1 MSSTGTSIP
10 FRELAAIADKLF
22 EENED
27 NEEMLSRG
35 LEALDPDIRN
45 ELLVSDLLNAYQTFY
60 YFFRTIP
67 DELIKERLE
76 LEPASA
82 LVRGIKIDEVDLL
95 DIIFSVHDN
104 KARVVVGDGE
114 KVLKAFTGR
123 TAYADAMAFVTNPS

>member
-10 FRELAAIADKLF
+10 YPELAAIADRLF

-27 NEEMLSRG
+27 DEEKLSRG
-35 LEALDPDIRN
+35 LDTIEPGIRN
-45 ELLVSDLLNAYQTFY
+45 ELLISDLLNAYQSFY

-82 LVRGIKIDEVDLL
+82 LVRGIKIDELDLL
-95 DIIFSVHDN
+95 EVIFSIRDK
-104 KARVVVGDGE
+104 KAQVIVSDGE
-114 KVLKAFTGR
+114 QVLKSFMGR
-123 TAYADAMAFVTNPS
+123 KAYADAMAFVTNPS

>member
-10 FRELAAIADKLF
+10 YRELAAIADRLF

-27 NEEMLSRG
+27 DEEKLSRG
-35 LEALDPDIRN
+35 LDAVDPVIRD

-67 DELIKERLE
+67 DELIKERLG

-82 LVRGIKIDEVDLL
+82 LLRGIKIDELDLL
-95 DIIFSVHDN
+95 EIIFSVHDK
-104 KARVVVGDGE
+104 KAQIAVSDGE
-114 KVLKAFTGR
+114 KVLKTFRGR

>member
-1 MSSTGTSIP
+1 
-10 FRELAAIADKLF
+10 
-22 EENED
+22 
-27 NEEMLSRG
+27 MLSRG

-82 LVRGIKIDEVDLL
+82 LVSGVKIDEIDLL

-114 KVLKAFTGR
+114 KVLKAFKGR